1 MTPSQIIIVIAAV
14 VLLAS
19 ALLAFWRLT
28 KGPTGLDRGIASDV
42 LLAILIAAICAYALW
57 HRTDVALIIILVL
70 SLVGFTTAVG
80 LARLI
85 TGTSARERMFLE
97 AEARAAYDQAARD
110 RAAREDAAREQAAAP
125 GRPEQDPHREGED
138 RG

>member
-14 VLLAS
+14 ILLAS

-42 LLAILIAAICAYALW
+42 LLAILIAAICAYTLW
-57 HRTDVALIIILVL
+57 HRTSVALVIILVL

-97 AEARAAYDQAARD
+97 AEARAAYEQTARDQAARD
-110 RAAREDAAREQAAAP
+110 AAARDQADPPGRFGGAP
-125 GRPEQDPHREGED
+125 GKEEG

>member
-1 MTPSQIIIVIAAV
+1 MTIAQVIIAIAAV
-14 VLLAS
+14 LLFVS
-19 ALLAFWRLT
+19 ALLAFYRLT

-42 LLAILIAAICAYALW
+42 LLAVLIAAICAHALW
-57 HRTDVALIIILVL
+57 YRTSIALVIILVL

-97 AEARAAYDQAARD
+97 AEARAVYEEERRHAAE
-110 RAAREDAAREQAAAP
+110 AAHREAEQREQVSEE
-125 GRPEQDPHREGED
+125 GRNHG
-138 RG
+138 

>member
-1 MTPSQIIIVIAAV
+1 MTISQIIIVIAAV

-19 ALLAFWRLT
+19 ALLAFWRLA

-42 LLAILIAAICAYALW
+42 LLAVVIAAICAYSLW
-57 HRTDVALIIILVL
+57 YRTSVALVIILVL

-85 TGTSARERMFLE
+85 TGTSVRERMFLE
-97 AEARAAYDQAARD
+97 AEARTAYEQS
-110 RAAREDAAREQAAAP
+110 AREQAA
-125 GRPEQDPHREGED
+125 REGAAHEQ
-138 RG
+138 RGERPSEEKNHG